1 MVVENAF
8 GRLKGRFQC
17 LSKRLDKSLQNTVNI
32 VAVSCTLHT
41 VYELEKQ
48 DFFEDWLQNID
59 KNLGEDI
66 PYPQVVVL
74 G

>member
-1 MVVENAF
+1 M
-8 GRLKGRFQC
+8 
-17 LSKRLDKSLQNTVNI
+17 
-32 VAVSCTLHT
+32 SCTLHT

>member
-1 MVVENAF
+1 M
-8 GRLKGRFQC
+8 
-17 LSKRLDKSLQNTVNI
+17 NI

-59 KNLGEDI
+59 KKLGGGHTI
-66 PYPQVVVL
+66 PTSCSFGLSEAIREELKSNVL
-74 G
+74 